1 MLGILSNAECGISTY
16 GKWEIEEVVVG
27 KDSTDNNYNCA
38 QKPFPDL
45 MPY

>member
-1 MLGILSNAECGISTY
+1 MLSVVFQLTEKG
-16 GKWEIEEVVVG
+16 EIEEVVVG
-27 KDSTDNNYNCA
+27 KDSTCNNCNCA